1 MSPQSAM
8 VDPLNYLE
16 SAFFFLE
23 AFGEKEEEITW
34 HQAVPQGEGK
44 KIKAKGTLGFTY
56 FSRLRGN
63 TYLLWELFR
72 NLSP

>member
-1 MSPQSAM
+1 M
-8 VDPLNYLE
+8 VALLNYMG

-23 AFGEKEEEITW
+23 ASGEKEEEITW
-34 HQAVPQGEGK
+34 PSSYSPGRRK
-44 KIKAKGTLGFTY
+44 KIKAKTTLGFTH
-56 FSRLRGN
+56 FNRLRGN

>member
-1 MSPQSAM
+1 M
-8 VDPLNYLE
+8 VDLVNYLE
-16 SAFFFLE
+16 SAFFFLD

-34 HQAVPQGEGK
+34 HRAIPQGEEK
-44 KIKAKGTLGFTY
+44 KIKAKAALGFTH